1 MVANLPAELLDEVE
15 RSIEQQPDMVL
26 LRLPRDRTLTRMD
39 VMLAVTTEVDVLI
52 LGASAAIPP
61 PGICSHLLG
70 EFPGLK
76 ILVVPERDEAVV
88 SYWLGLRRR
97 QVGRVSVG
105 GLVGSVRRA
114 GTFDGPT
121 PAGES

>member
-26 LRLPRDRTLTRMD
+26 LRLPRDRTLSRMD

-52 LGASAAIPP
+52 LGASVAIPP

-105 GLVGSVRRA
+105 GLVGGIRRA
-114 GTFDGPT
+114 GTLDGPT
-121 PAGES
+121 PAGEG